1 MNDDTP
7 DWRDDQPGGDGGYD
21 RPRQE
26 TGRGPDRRANDPRF
40 TDTRPPSYPSDATGG
55 AGYDGATGS
64 PRGASSQPSSPRE
77 RLSADYDDEPVFRRR
92 SAGAGGGLASLL
104 GSDIM
109 TRRLVYGAAGLGALL
124 VVGVGGW
131 SLLGGHSGGIP
142 VIGPPPGPVRDRP
155 ADPGGMQIMGDG
167 TDLDVTGKGEAH
179 LAPEPEQPRPE
190 ALAARTAP
198 ETPPAGATA
207 PAGSASAG
215 AGQDAGADSAGAS
228 GQSASGGL
236 PDTSVQKL
244 PEGTG
249 AQGEADQ
256 GGSAAP
262 TASESSAPEKA
273 IPEKAAPEKVVPE
286 KAVPERAPSE
296 KPAKAASTSPAASSS
311 ATTDSASKTAAANT
325 ATGGHMVQLAALGSE
340 ADAKATWSKLSKQ
353 ASDLLSDRTPMI
365 EQKTINGH
373 VFYRLR
379 VGGFDTTQAAKSF
392 CVRLHARSIAC
403 TPAVF

>member
-7 DWRDDQPGGDGGYD
+7 DWRDDRPGDEGSYE

-26 TGRGPDRRANDPRF
+26 PGRGADRRASDPRF
-40 TDTRPPSYPSDATGG
+40 TDTRPPSSPDEDYGAARDTG
-55 AGYDGATGS
+55 AA
-64 PRGASSQPSSPRE
+64 ASRASSPRE

-92 SAGAGGGLASLL
+92 SAGAGGGLSALL
-104 GSDIM
+104 GSDVM

-124 VVGVGGW
+124 VLGVGGW
-131 SLLGGHSGGIP
+131 SLLGGHSSGIP

-198 ETPPAGATA
+198 ETPPADRNSSAAQPTDPQGTTSASTSQANPPVPDGSATA
-207 PAGSASAG
+207 SPSGQGA
-215 AGQDAGADSAGAS
+215 AGQDTSTQNAAAS
-228 GQSASGGL
+228 L

-244 PEGTG
+244 PESG
-249 AQGEADQ
+249 A
-256 GGSAAP
+256 GSDAETPRKTAAQKP
-262 TASESSAPEKA
+262 SSAETPA
-273 IPEKAAPEKVVPE
+273 IPAPAPSAPASSASVSSGPLPAAPEK
-286 KAVPERAPSE
+286 
-296 KPAKAASTSPAASSS
+296 PAASPS
-311 ATTDSASKTAAANT
+311 AKP
-325 ATGGHMVQLAALGSE
+325 ATGGHMIQLAALGSD

-379 VGGFDTTQAAKSF
+379 VGGFDTAQSARAF